1 MSLEWKVA
9 DEALS
14 QRLIDQ
20 HDVVIDALGGSL
32 LSFPFDLSQEGLK
45 ILESGCA
52 DGKCIHPHV
61 AHGLTF
67 ERRTLVESDQREIT
81 KPEFEYVHRN
91 RHQHKVLSY

>member
-1 MSLEWKVA
+1 MSPEWKVA

-52 DGKCIHPHV
+52 DGTCISPHV
-61 AHGLTF
+61 DLGLTF
-67 ERRTLVESDQREIT
+67 GRRTLVESDQREIA
-81 KPEFEYVHRN
+81 KPRFQYVRRN
-91 RHQHKVLSY
+91 RHQPKVLSY